1 MSLLSLFGLNARLRR
16 LRIAAAEGALAAEDR
31 VQLLRMA
38 WEDEKQRLKLMLVL
52 VVAVLGL
59 TTVAVALLSM
69 AVVVHFWETPHRIS
83 AAWAVAGVWIVLW
96 LGAVVGL
103 YLSFRNA
110 SNGFMPARHEFERDW
125 AWVQDSF
132 GLGKDP
138 DQDDEAPRPPR
149 PATREE
155 LLARMERQRQRIATM
170 QGAGAAQQPA
180 GAAGGAS
187 SEAPPVDESAAA
199 AALRI
204 AREHP
209 VATGVVAAVAVVVI
223 RPRRLLRWAA
233 FIAPVLWRMR

>member
-1 MSLLSLFGLNARLRR
+1 MRLLSLFGLDARLRR

-69 AVVVHFWETPHRIS
+69 AVVVHFWETPHRIA
-83 AAWAVAGVWIVLW
+83 AAWSVAGVWVLLW
-96 LGAVVGL
+96 LGAALGL
-103 YLSFRNA
+103 FLTLRNA
-110 SNGFMPARHEFERDW
+110 SNSFIPARREFERDW

-138 DQDDEAPRPPR
+138 DQDEEAPRPRR

-155 LLARMERQRQRIATM
+155 LLARMERQRERIATM
-170 QGAGAAQQPA
+170 QGAGPARPAAA
-180 GAAGGAS
+180 TGAS

-209 VATGVVAAVAVVVI
+209 VATGVAAAVAVAVI
-223 RPRRLLRWAA
+223 RPKRLLRWAA

>member
-1 MSLLSLFGLNARLRR
+1 MRLLSLFGLDARLRR

-69 AVVVHFWETPHRIS
+69 AVVVHFWETPHRIA
-83 AAWAVAGVWIVLW
+83 AAWSVAGVWVVLW
-96 LGAVVGL
+96 LGAALGL
-103 YLSFRNA
+103 FLTLRNA
-110 SNGFMPARHEFERDW
+110 SNSFIPARREFERDW

-138 DQDDEAPRPPR
+138 DQDEEAPRPRR

-155 LLARMERQRQRIATM
+155 LLARMDRQRERIATM
-170 QGAGAAQQPA
+170 QGAGPVRPT
-180 GAAGGAS
+180 GATAAS
-187 SEAPPVDESAAA
+187 SEAPPADESAAA

-209 VATGVVAAVAVVVI
+209 VATGVAAAVAVVVI
-223 RPRRLLRWAA
+223 RPKRLLRWAA